1 MGLVLVHFQNHW
13 QLVDNTN
20 KITAITIVEKILS
33 AISIKKGLV
42 LCCLHYKADVLEL
55 YHNKRPILF
64 VRSNKTLIEIEI
76 MMKDSKQ
83 IDLMDMNVTWFPK
96 DLEVYD
102 DQVGVVEATILT
114 IVKIITLG
122 MAVIAQR
129 TFYRMMKRLP
139 GRVINHI
146 LYPHMVCLI
155 YYLSII
161 SLFTIVAVLIH
172 SFFKLL
178 IMHFQ

>member
-1 MGLVLVHFQNHW
+1 
-13 QLVDNTN
+13 
-20 KITAITIVEKILS
+20 
-33 AISIKKGLV
+33 
-42 LCCLHYKADVLEL
+42 
-55 YHNKRPILF
+55 
-64 VRSNKTLIEIEI
+64 

-83 IDLMDMNVTWFPK
+83 IEVMDMNVTWFPK
-96 DLEVYD
+96 DLDVYD
-102 DQVGVVEATILT
+102 DEVGVVEATILT

-155 YYLSII
+155 YYQLPYAGHYKPWLVYFLPHF
-161 SLFTIVAVLIH
+161 SLRFI
-172 SFFKLL
+172 F
-178 IMHFQ
+178 

>member
-1 MGLVLVHFQNHW
+1 
-13 QLVDNTN
+13 
-20 KITAITIVEKILS
+20 
-33 AISIKKGLV
+33 
-42 LCCLHYKADVLEL
+42 
-55 YHNKRPILF
+55 
-64 VRSNKTLIEIEI
+64 
-76 MMKDSKQ
+76 MKDSKQ